1 MVAAK
6 PVFQT
11 LAILEKTTTSE
22 RLVLNVKLLGMRLT
36 KFLELGGRLVHDLRG
51 PQRRTK
57 VQMHVYVTQKL
68 LHFLVQAVEN
78 AIQRPMNA
86 YDRASRHLFFGIV
99 KQSTEAITKLF
110 TLPETDEDVSEQ
122 HIMGRFVKCVD
133 SVLDSIGKVQTISE
147 FEEVQ
152 TETEWLISF
161 AMTVAKINSQSQDE
175 KDIVNGC
182 NHLVNELGNL
192 KEALGN
198 ENTENLELAK
208 AVAKDFAEVTE
219 QSVNRSVRF

>member
-1 MVAAK
+1 MAAAK

-22 RLVLNVKLLGMRLT
+22 RLVLNIKLLGMRLT

-51 PQRRTK
+51 PQRRSK
-57 VQMHVYVTQKL
+57 VQMHVYVIQKL
-68 LHFLVQAVEN
+68 LHCLVHAVEN

-86 YDRASRHLFFGIV
+86 YDRASRQLFFGIV
-99 KQSTEAITKLF
+99 KQSTESITKLF
-110 TLPETDEDVSEQ
+110 TLPVELEDVADEA
-122 HIMGRFVKCVD
+122 IMGRFVKCVD
-133 SVLDSIGKVQTISE
+133 TVLDSIGTLQTLPE
-147 FEEVQ
+147 FENVQ

-161 AMTVAKINSQSQDE
+161 AMSVAKTFSQSQDE

-182 NHLVNELGNL
+182 HHLVNELGNL
-192 KEALGN
+192 KEAIGS
-198 ENTENLELAK
+198 ENVENLELAK

-219 QSVNRSVRF
+219 QSVNRLV